1 VLTLALL
8 PKLQRQVG
16 GSMNVWCWSTCLLL
30 FHSLALLS
38 TLACAVDAIPIGSPS
53 SMTVTRLL
61 NAGLPFTN
69 RRGSQQST
77 HLPGA
82 RQIARN
88 DALLSLSS
96 VHILVAELSKCAAER
111 VQRTTI

>member
-1 VLTLALL
+1 
-8 PKLQRQVG
+8 
-16 GSMNVWCWSTCLLL
+16 MNVWCWSTYLL
-30 FHSLALLS
+30 FFDSLALLS

-77 HLPGA
+77 NLPGA
-82 RQIARN
+82 QQIARN
-88 DALLSLSS
+88 DGLLCVSS
-96 VHILVAELSKCAAER
+96 VHILVAELSKCAAKR
-111 VQRTTI
+111 AQCTTI